1 MRLTFSYNNQT
12 FVKADV
18 QNLIDKVPDSILLE
32 EVKKEKIQEVK
43 QKAGEHINFNYP
55 VWKQSNDLSDKEK
68 LVVELVYLFSKQIT
82 ADDLRIAVAD
92 IISGNKTFEDVLLEY
107 GEKVGFIEVD
117 ANNLPLFDYTLQDG
131 SVIRANINGE
141 YIDNAG
147 IAQTVD
153 FTQVIS
159 KVPVLTAQATPEL
172 IDNIKQKAQRL
183 IEITQRILWKDK
195 VREQSNQ
202 IEEEIQSLQTIDEVL
217 NYRIQFTV

>member
-92 IISGNKTFEDVLLEY
+92 IISGNKT
-107 GEKVGFIEVD
+107 
-117 ANNLPLFDYTLQDG
+117 
-131 SVIRANINGE
+131 NINGE